1 MFKSAKE
8 MIIAIIENEGKVL
21 KDAYGRQWKYDDYTF
36 YFKDIGTDDKFE
48 PDTIKCLHL
57 YQTNMYFA

>member
-8 MIIAIIENEGKVL
+8 MVIALIENEGKVL
-21 KDAYGRQWKYDDYTF
+21 KDAYGRQWKYDYYTF
-36 YFKDIGTDDKFE
+36 YFKDLGADEFQPDKLS
-48 PDTIKCLHL
+48 CLHL